1 MPQVANSPHKN
12 PAVSLKFP
20 LHDRRKRYCCVRNMN
35 PSRNYILSGIQCKS
49 NQIILEGVAYE

>member
-1 MPQVANSPHKN
+1 MPEVANFPHKD

-20 LHDRRKRYCCVRNMN
+20 LRDRRKRYCGIRNMK